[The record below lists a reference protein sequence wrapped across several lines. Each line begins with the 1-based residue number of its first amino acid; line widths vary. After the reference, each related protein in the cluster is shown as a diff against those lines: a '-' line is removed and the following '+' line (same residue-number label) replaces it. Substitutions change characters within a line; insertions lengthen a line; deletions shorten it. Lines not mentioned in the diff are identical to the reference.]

1 VADGPELNGEAKES
15 PIPDPSAITMKET
28 AMAASVPAIAA
39 LQENGECDTSSASGR
54 MAGSTMTAS
63 LMLTS
68 SRRCSLQ
75 AVA

>member
-15 PIPDPSAITMKET
+15 PIPDPQCDHDEGNGHG
-28 AMAASVPAIAA
+28 VPAIAA
-39 LQENGECDTSSASGR
+39 LEENGECDTSSASGG
-54 MAGSTMTAS
+54 MARSTMTAS

-68 SRRCSLQ
+68 SRRCSLP